1 MKDVKA
7 TGVPAL
13 GTVTME
19 LVAVKVCVP
28 VVILDETETVTTVM
42 TAGYF
47 SSIVPRNQD
56 EERC

>member
-19 LVAVKVCVP
+19 LVAVVCVP
-28 VVILDETETVTTVM
+28 AVILDEIETVTTVV
-42 TAGYF
+42 TARYF
-47 SSIVPRNQD
+47 SSIVPRIQD

>member
-1 MKDVKA
+1 MKA

-28 VVILDETETVTTVM
+28 VVILDETETMTTVR

>member
-13 GTVTME
+13 GTVAVE
-19 LVAVKVCVP
+19 LVAVVRVLA
-28 VVILDETETVTTVM
+28 VILEETETVATIVS
-42 TAGYF
+42 AGYF
-47 SSIVPRNQD
+47 SSIVPRIED

>member
-7 TGVPAL
+7 TGIPAL

-19 LVAVKVCVP
+19 LVAVVCIP
-28 VVILDETETVTTVM
+28 VVILDETETVTTAV
-42 TAGYF
+42 TACYF
-47 SSIVPRNQD
+47 SSIVPRNQH